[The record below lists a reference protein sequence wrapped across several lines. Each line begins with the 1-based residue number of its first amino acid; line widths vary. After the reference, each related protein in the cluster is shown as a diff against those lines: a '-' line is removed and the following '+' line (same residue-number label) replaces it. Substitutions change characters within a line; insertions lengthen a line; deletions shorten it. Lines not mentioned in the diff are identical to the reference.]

1 LERSE
6 IQPIRVQPIVRNR
19 VGS

>member
-1 LERSE
+1 LERAE